1 MRVMGL
7 GIWLAAAVCLAAT
20 AASADVKVKTKVVNY
35 TISGKTG
42 DALLDQMDR
51 RGPKHGFLT
60 RAIAQTGYSVDWA
73 VDWREKAGACRV
85 ANVEAT
91 LSITYNYP
99 KIAGSLPPD
108 VARRWARFMT
118 GVRKHEETHGRIAR
132 QMLTAAEKSVAGLST
147 RNDRGCRK
155 TQAEVKKRVERI
167 YAEYE
172 ARQRT
177 FDRIEHS
184 DGGNVEK
191 LVLRLAGK

>member
-1 MRVMGL
+1 MRDVGL
-7 GIWLAAAVCLAAT
+7 GIWLVAAVCTVAT
-20 AASADVKVKTKVVNY
+20 TASADVKVKTRIVNY
-35 TISGKTG
+35 AIGGKTG

-73 VDWREKAGACRV
+73 VDWREKAGTCRV
-85 ANVEAT
+85 ADVEAT

-108 VARRWARFMT
+108 LARRWTRFMA
-118 GVRKHEETHGRIAR
+118 GVRRHEETHGRIAR
-132 QMLTAAEKSVAGLST
+132 QMLKAAEKSVTGLSL
-147 RNDRGCRK
+147 RSDPGCRK
-155 TQAEVKKRVERI
+155 TRAEVKKRVNRI

-184 DGGNVEK
+184 EGGNVEK
-191 LVLRLAGK
+191 LVMRLAGR